1 MIGKCLLQ
9 YVLEL
14 QKDFKNNK
22 LWSHNLSQLFFLFF
36 KEDETW
42 FYNFIL
48 CVPICNFQAKEI

>member
-1 MIGKCLLQ
+1 M
-9 YVLEL
+9 Y
-14 QKDFKNNK
+14 
-22 LWSHNLSQLFFLFF
+22 LSYRRIVRIINSGLTIFPTFFFLFF